1 MPMIEMSEDEAR
13 ALKGSKALM
22 DQLLKNPKTRRDTEK
37 LVKTLYPETTITDDI
52 AAPYV
57 EDIKELRTEFKAFL
71 KSQEDQKIES
81 KFNGQLQQ
89 LRDQGYTEDGLD
101 KIKKLMVDE
110 SLPNALAAAAYY
122 EKQHP
127 PEPMEPSALSPSDW
141 GFGAPTDDE
150 DTKLLFK
157 SVLNE
162 AAPADVVRVLSEAKT
177 EEYAAEEATFT
188 L

>member
-81 KFNGQLQQ
+81 KFNGQLQ
-89 LRDQGYTEDGLD
+89 
-101 KIKKLMVDE
+101 
-110 SLPNALAAAAYY
+110 
-122 EKQHP
+122 
-127 PEPMEPSALSPSDW
+127 
-141 GFGAPTDDE
+141 
-150 DTKLLFK
+150 
-157 SVLNE
+157 
-162 AAPADVVRVLSEAKT
+162 
-177 EEYAAEEATFT
+177 
-188 L
+188 